1 MALAAKG
8 EGAVAPAVGGA
19 ERADLV
25 EAGREDS
32 EPAQLD
38 AYGTAHA
45 CMGTPVCLCCQVY
58 RARTG
63 RVHASTRASGGV
75 YYLELLQESKCWQRS
90 VCCVQLLPV
99 E

>member
-45 CMGTPVCLCCQVY
+45 CVCDCMCMHVCVCV
-58 RARTG
+58 RGHRMHM
-63 RVHASTRASGGV
+63 RMRI
-75 YYLELLQESKCWQRS
+75 RS
-90 VCCVQLLPV
+90 SDDD
-99 E
+99 